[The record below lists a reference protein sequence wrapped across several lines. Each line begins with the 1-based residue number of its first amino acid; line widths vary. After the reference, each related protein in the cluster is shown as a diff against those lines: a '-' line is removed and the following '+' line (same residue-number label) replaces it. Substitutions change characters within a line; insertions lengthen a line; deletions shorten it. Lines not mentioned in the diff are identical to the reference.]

1 MKIFFFSKF
10 HNFHVVSVQNA
21 FQLRAVAARLLEQ
34 IVDRV
39 VAGAVVLIHIN
50 TCLN

>member
-1 MKIFFFSKF
+1 MCSKF
-10 HNFHVVSVQNA
+10 HNFHVVSVENA

-39 VAGAVVLIHIN
+39 VAGAVVLVHIN
-50 TCLN
+50 TCLI